1 MNPFILIAAL
11 FAMLGLVIWAEISK
25 VRSKNKL
32 VEMLEEIQRD
42 NKDTLFLLRNLIKT
56 NS

>member
-1 MNPFILIAAL
+1 
-11 FAMLGLVIWAEISK
+11 MLGLVIWAEISK